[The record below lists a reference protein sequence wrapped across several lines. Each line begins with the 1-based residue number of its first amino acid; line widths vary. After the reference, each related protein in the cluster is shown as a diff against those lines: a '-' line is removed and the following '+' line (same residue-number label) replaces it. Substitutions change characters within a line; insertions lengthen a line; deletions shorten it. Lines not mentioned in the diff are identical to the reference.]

1 MINPMRR
8 DNGECA
14 ENGSM
19 HTNGIAVFEAQK
31 QRFSNTNSQRRS
43 FVNGSGKALSHD
55 RDTKMDV
62 SWWTRSTLERHGKH
76 WASSQGI
83 IRGPHLKMG
92 TKTHRMATRPKSQ

>member
-1 MINPMRR
+1 MKHKSG
-8 DNGECA
+8 GELK
-14 ENGSM
+14 
-19 HTNGIAVFEAQK
+19 TNGFDTV
-31 QRFSNTNSQRRS
+31 N

-76 WASSQGI
+76 WTSSQGI